1 MDTDC
6 MVERTCK
13 RCLTSSMSIPGVKAS
28 ANIAY
33 RSDNADNA
41 PTCPAVHGLHH
52 DADGELHGED
62 AHQVE
67 RRAVN

>member
-1 MDTDC
+1 M
-6 MVERTCK
+6 ERTCK

-28 ANIAY
+28 SNITD
-33 RSDNADNA
+33 RSNYADNV
-41 PTCPAVHGLHH
+41 PTYTAVHGLHH
-52 DADGELHGED
+52 DADGELDGED

>member
-1 MDTDC
+1 MFDKFN
-6 MVERTCK
+6 VN
-13 RCLTSSMSIPGVKAS
+13 IPGVKAS

-33 RSDNADNA
+33 RSDYADNA
-41 PTCPAVHGLHH
+41 PTCPAMHGLHH
-52 DADGELHGED
+52 DADGELDGED